1 MKRAIAIFLIMAFV
15 AAFADNPHVTQLIEL
30 LDVAISSP
38 QDGDVLTFDAAAG
51 KWINKPAARPQRIDF
66 NGLAGNQTS
75 IPLFTPDETASY
87 RVTMTNMATVNSGA
101 IMVLS
106 NSQFSVGLLAQ
117 PGAVG
122 PSTVFRA
129 TAGDTVS
136 FSGEQSGPQTGG
148 TYDLHFTVEKL

>member
-1 MKRAIAIFLIMAFV
+1 MKKAILVFVLMALGL
-15 AAFADNPHVTQLIEL
+15 ALADNPHITALAEL
-30 LDVAISSP
+30 LDVAIGTP
-38 QDGDVLTFDAAAG
+38 QDGDVLTFDANAG
-51 KWINKPAARPQRIDF
+51 RWINKPAARPLRVDF
-66 NGLAGNQTS
+66 NGLTGDQTS
-75 IPLFTPDETASY
+75 IVLFTPNETATY
-87 RVTMTNMATVNSGA
+87 RVTMTNVATVNSGA

-106 NSQFSVGLLAQ
+106 NSQLSVGLIAQ

-122 PSTVFRA
+122 ASTVFRA